1 MEEKKLG
8 FLIANLFNDYTNYMN
23 SYLKEMDLT
32 LSQTRVL
39 LVLALNNGVSIDYLA
54 IDYLA
59 EKANIGKSSV
69 TKSVKI
75 LEKKGFLTKE
85 IDPEDNRRKI
95 VKITKKGK
103 EIQNA
108 ALQINDEIEES
119 IISKIGENEI
129 KTLKE
134 QLITLDE
141 LIKN

>member
-8 FLIANLFNDYTNYMN
+8 FLIAHLFNDYTNYMN

-39 LVLALNNGVSIDYLA
+39 LVLGLNDGVSIDVLST
-54 IDYLA
+54 
-59 EKANIGKSSV
+59 KSNIGKSSV

-85 IDPEDNRRKI
+85 IDPEDNRKKI
-95 VKITKKGK
+95 VKITKKGRNIQK
-103 EIQNA
+103 E
-108 ALQINDEIEES
+108 ALRINDEIETS
-119 IISKIGENEI
+119 IISKIGEEEI

-134 QLITLDE
+134 QLITLDN
-141 LIKN
+141 LIKKG

>member
-1 MEEKKLG
+1 MKEKKLG

-23 SYLKEMDLT
+23 RYLKEMDLT

-54 IDYLA
+54 
-59 EKANIGKSSV
+59 EKANIGKSST

-85 IDPEDNRRKI
+85 INPYDNRKKI
-95 VKITKKGK
+95 VKITKKGRNIQK
-103 EIQNA
+103 E
-108 ALQINDEIEES
+108 ALRINYEIETS
-119 IISKIGENEI
+119 IISKIGEEEI

-134 QLITLDE
+134 QLITLDN
-141 LIKN
+141 LIKKG

>member
-1 MEEKKLG
+1 MKEKKLG
-8 FLIANLFNDYTNYMN
+8 FIIANLFNDYTNYMN
-23 SYLKEMDLT
+23 SYLKKMDLT

-39 LVLALNNGVSIDYLA
+39 LVLALNNGVS

-85 IDPEDNRRKI
+85 IDSEDNRRKV

-108 ALQINDEIEES
+108 AIQINDEIEES

-129 KTLKE
+129 KTLKK
-134 QLITLDE
+134 QLIALDE

>member
-1 MEEKKLG
+1 MKEKKLG
-8 FLIANLFNDYTNYMN
+8 FIIANLFNDYTNYMN
-23 SYLKEMDLT
+23 SYLKKMDLT

-39 LVLALNNGVSIDYLA
+39 LVLALNNGVS

-85 IDPEDNRRKI
+85 IDSEDNRRKV

-129 KTLKE
+129 KTLKK
-134 QLITLDE
+134 QLIALDE

>member
-32 LSQTRVL
+32 L
-39 LVLALNNGVSIDYLA
+39 
-54 IDYLA
+54 
-59 EKANIGKSSV
+59 
-69 TKSVKI
+69 
-75 LEKKGFLTKE
+75 KGFLTKE

-129 KTLKE
+129 KTLKK

>member
-54 IDYLA
+54 

-85 IDPEDNRRKI
+85 IDSEDNRRKV

-103 EIQNA
+103 EIQKA

-119 IISKIGENEI
+119 ITSKIGENEI
-129 KTLKE
+129 KTLKK
-134 QLITLDE
+134 QLIALDE